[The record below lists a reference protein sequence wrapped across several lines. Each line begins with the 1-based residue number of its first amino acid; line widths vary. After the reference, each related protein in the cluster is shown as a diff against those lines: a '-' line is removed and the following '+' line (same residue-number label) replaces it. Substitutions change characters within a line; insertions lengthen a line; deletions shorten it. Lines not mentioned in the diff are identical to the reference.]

1 MLRAVAHVNQAICS
15 PQDEGGRSMRSAKD
29 RPNQACCFRL
39 YNYCEG
45 ELPLTA
51 YICILPPVF
60 ERHLNTYLTV
70 VFPMVVVLGLRIF
83 QSRGL
88 RICSSL
94 GRRSLTLFG
103 SAPSEEI
110 LTSSVHTCGQAR
122 WGKGRWVCLFLL
134 RLAKLSEAHQACLPL
149 LRQDKYTGQLMTLDY
164 R

>member
-39 YNYCEG
+39 FRLYNYSEG

-51 YICILPPVF
+51 YICILPPFF
-60 ERHLNTYLTV
+60 ERNLNTYLTV

-94 GRRSLTLFG
+94 GRRSLTL
-103 SAPSEEI
+103 SE
-110 LTSSVHTCGQAR
+110 AR
-122 WGKGRWVCLFLL
+122 RQKRYLPPAFIHAVRLAGGKGVGFVSFFSDL
-134 RLAKLSEAHQACLPL
+134 RS
-149 LRQDKYTGQLMTLDY
+149 
-164 R
+164 

>member
-1 MLRAVAHVNQAICS
+1 MRAVAHVNQAICS

-60 ERHLNTYLTV
+60 ERNLNTYLTV

-94 GRRSLTLFG
+94 GRRSLTL
-103 SAPSEEI
+103 SEVRRQKRY
-110 LTSSVHTCGQAR
+110 LPQAFIHA
-122 WGKGRWVCLFLL
+122 V
-134 RLAKLSEAHQACLPL
+134 RLAVSSTSKRGACSLSLDVSRILPWIIY
-149 LRQDKYTGQLMTLDY
+149 LRG
-164 R
+164 